1 MVRTAGLRTPE
12 WLLEQCERRLKE
24 NWRAIVLGSREWA
37 PRFDLGTSG
46 IKGATLREVWSAI
59 HLDTL
64 DWQAWASEAG
74 AGVEL
79 VPRRVTYR
87 RGVEQDIPGS
97 VLVGSIDVAA
107 RLVGGEWPARI
118 ARARRRREVLVTS
131 FATLDDP
138 AAVLRLSDRYS
149 DADFELACRV
159 GHWLAAHPASGL
171 TARQVPVEG
180 IGSKWLDTHLPVV
193 RRLAGL
199 DDLGLVPGRPARV
212 HLTYLDPGHRGA
224 GGRRHD
230 VATLGDVE
238 ALAYRPRVVLISEN
252 RDTAQLFPDL
262 DGGIAV
268 EGDGNGPGAVPR
280 LPWVRT
286 AETVWYWGDMDAK
299 GLEIL
304 DSYRAAGVAARSLF
318 MDLAAYERWE
328 RYGVDQDHDGTAI
341 GARPAREVPM
351 LEPAERELYVALCSP
366 SWGRP
371 RRIEQERI
379 PLDAAAAAVRAG

>member
-1 MVRTAGLRTPE
+1 MRTPGLRTPE
-12 WLLEQCERRLKE
+12 WLVEQCERRLKE
-24 NWRAIVLGSREWA
+24 DWRAVVLGSRDWA
-37 PRFDLGTSG
+37 PKFALGTSSL
-46 IKGATLREVWSAI
+46 KGARLREVWSEI

-64 DWQAWASEAG
+64 DWRAWASEAG

-79 VPRRVTYR
+79 VPRRVSYS

-107 RLVGGEWPARI
+107 RLVGGEWPDRL
-118 ARARRRREVLVTS
+118 ARARRRRDVLVTS

-138 AAVLRLSDRYS
+138 AAVLWLSDRYS

-159 GHWLAAHPASGL
+159 GRWLAAHPASGL

-199 DDLGLVPGRPARV
+199 DDLGLVSGRPPRV

-238 ALAYRPRVVLISEN
+238 ALAYPPRLVLISEN
-252 RDTAQLFPDL
+252 RDTAQLFPDI

-280 LPWVRT
+280 LPWVCS

-304 DSYRAAGVAARSLF
+304 ESYRSAGVHARSLF
-318 MDLAAYERWE
+318 MDVAAYERWE
-328 RYGVDQDHDGTAI
+328 RYGVDHDHNGNPI
-341 GARPAREVPM
+341 GPREPRVVPK
-351 LEPAERELYVALCSP
+351 LEPGERELYLSLCDP
-366 SWGRP
+366 SWP
-371 RRIEQERI
+371 LHRRIEQERI
-379 PLDAAAAAVRAG
+379 PLDLAAAVVRAG